1 MDQHYQSFSATII
14 HIVNHPRKNSEPTNP
29 ANALP
34 HHCTNPTNCYRSHK
48 PPRTPPT
55 ATDPSTATDP
65 TNRHRP
71 HQSPT
76 VRNKFDALAVP
87 PRHSRTLLGFV
98 TDMPNLTRC
107 ADVLVGKSG
116 GLTIAEG
123 QAPSPSPP
131 FPFIPSPLA
140 LILIPSS
147 LTLTLNRTRTLPSSS
162 TVTPTL
168 DSWPTPDRLLK
179 RRLWACP

>member
-14 HIVNHPRKNSEPTNP
+14 PIVNHPRKNSEPTNQST
-29 ANALP
+29 
-34 HHCTNPTNCYRSHK
+34 HYPTTAPN
-48 PPRTPPT
+48 PPT
-55 ATDPSTATDP
+55 ATNPI
-65 TNRHRP
+65 NRHRP

-123 QAPSPSPP
+123 QAPSP
-131 FPFIPSPLA
+131 
-140 LILIPSS
+140 
-147 LTLTLNRTRTLPSSS
+147 
-162 TVTPTL
+162 
-168 DSWPTPDRLLK
+168 
-179 RRLWACP
+179 